1 MDVCLAG
8 MGADLDGV
16 FEGSEAVFG
25 EVDGVPAVCNG
36 LRETLALRI
45 YAFRSKRR
53 CQNIDQSLGGSFLI
67 FRPFS
72 TKRCEA
78 QMARQTRLMVGR
90 LSGDSGA

>member
-25 EVDGVPAVCNG
+25 EVDGVPAV
-36 LRETLALRI
+36 TLALRI

-53 CQNIDQSLGGSFLI
+53 CQNIDQSPGGSFLI